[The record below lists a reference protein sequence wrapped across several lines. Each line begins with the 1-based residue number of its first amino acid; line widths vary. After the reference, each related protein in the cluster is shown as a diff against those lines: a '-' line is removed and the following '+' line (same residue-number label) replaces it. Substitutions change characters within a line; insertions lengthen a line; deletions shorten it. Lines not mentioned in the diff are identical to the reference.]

1 MLLNLNK
8 IHCLILVKFSNM
20 PLKLLVIAVK
30 VKYAVNRFLTDLT
43 DHISFYVALISISK
57 ILIKVN

>member
-1 MLLNLNK
+1 M

-30 VKYAVNRFLTDLT
+30 GKYAVNRFLTDLT